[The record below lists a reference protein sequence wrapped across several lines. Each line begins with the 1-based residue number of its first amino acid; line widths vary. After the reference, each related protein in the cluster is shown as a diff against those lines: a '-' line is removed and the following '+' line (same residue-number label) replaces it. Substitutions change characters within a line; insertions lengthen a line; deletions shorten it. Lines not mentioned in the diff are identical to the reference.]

1 MEKTLYKA
9 KIIVD
14 MFSMVF
20 NMVLNTYM
28 KEDKHAL

>member
-1 MEKTLYKA
+1 MEKALYKA

-20 NMVLNTYM
+20 NMVLNRYM
-28 KEDKHAL
+28 KEYKHTL